1 MSSPARP
8 QERALSFLDR
18 LSRDA
23 DPSTAPFLRAAA
35 IGYAAQTFPAVL
47 RIVLG
52 VALRRKSQ
60 SLLKILREL
69 ARALVKGL
77 SPRGLGAAFGLAV
90 GGANYGERWL
100 EPVVRRVYL
109 AAAEK
114 ARAVSEGKGKEREVV
129 LSPEEEQDKLRRDDK
144 VVQTLTT
151 WCSATISSLVAV
163 LLLQSSPGYARRPA
177 PASFEPGPKLD
188 FAVTPYSTTVT
199 ELGPQPSQPALG
211 SNRNAANLRT
221 SVVVQSPT
229 LDLTLLVFV
238 RAVDTLVRGAYENS
252 GLMDA
257 KGRFGPLVTFLASQA
272 DTLVFWLSCTRIMWC
287 WFYKPHLLPSSY
299 SRWILTLARM
309 DPRVLQLLRFAREG
323 RFVYGQRPDDEVA
336 KICAAIATANGQDA
350 RTVNPEY
357 ITHID
362 CTSLV
367 HNTIGA
373 GSCETN
379 AIKRWAAAFFD
390 CLLIYLPVHAIPP
403 LLFNFRRLVSEPGS
417 SILRILLAASRS
429 SAFLATFV
437 SSIYASVCLVRTR
450 LPQVFPSL
458 PQQPLDAGL
467 SVALGC
473 FMCGWSVLI
482 ENHRRRR
489 EMALYCAPRALY
501 AVLDEIAPAIF
512 TQGKTGELLC
522 RWLERAIFAT
532 SAGTVIAATVHRP
545 DLVSGV
551 VKGVVGVAVKDWGQP
566 QGGSSTK

>member
-1 MSSPARP
+1 MPPPVRSKQRV
-8 QERALSFLDR
+8 LSLLDR
-18 LSRDA
+18 LSREA

-35 IGYAAQTFPAVL
+35 IGYAAQTFPTVL
-47 RIVLG
+47 RIVLA
-52 VALRRKSQ
+52 VVLRRKRQ
-60 SLLKILREL
+60 SSLKVVREL

-77 SPRGLGAAFGLAV
+77 SPRGLGAAFGVAV
-90 GGANYGERWL
+90 GGAKYGERWL
-100 EPVVRRVYL
+100 EPVVRKVYL

-114 ARAVSEGKGKEREVV
+114 TRAAREGKGKGREVV
-129 LSPEEEQDKLRRDDK
+129 LSPEEAQEKLRRDDK

-177 PASFEPGPKLD
+177 PASFQPDPKLD

-199 ELGPQPSQPALG
+199 GLDPQPAQPV
-211 SNRNAANLRT
+211 SDSTRNGANLRT
-221 SVVVQSPT
+221 SMVVQSPT

-252 GLMDA
+252 GLTDA

-323 RFVYGQRPDDEVA
+323 RFVYGKRPDDEVA
-336 KICAAIATANGQDA
+336 RICAAIAAANGQDA
-350 RTVNPEY
+350 KTVNPEY

-379 AIKRWAAAFFD
+379 AIRRWAAAFFD

-403 LLFNFRRLVSEPGS
+403 LLFNFRRLLSEPGS

-458 PQQPLDAGL
+458 PQQPLDGGL

-501 AVLDEIAPAIF
+501 AVLDEIAPEIF

-551 VKGVVGVAVKDWGQP
+551 VKGVVGVAVKDWVQP
-566 QGGSSTK
+566 QGGLPIK